1 MNFPKRLVFL
11 LAALWISSSL
21 IAQTDYMQQ
30 WPQFRGPF
38 ASGIV
43 ESDQLPDHWDINTG
57 ENIRWKMK
65 IPGLGHSSPV
75 IWEDKLFVTT
85 AISGSGSDS
94 LKVGLYGDI
103 DEVGDRSVHEFRVYC
118 IDKKSGEVLWEQL
131 AHRGIPR
138 TERHTKSSHANP
150 TPATDGKYVVA
161 FFGSEGLYCYDF
173 EGKLVWKKDFGR
185 MNAGPYT
192 DPDVEWG
199 FASSPIIHENRVI
212 VQSDIVG
219 DGFLVSLDLNTG
231 KEIWRTPRE
240 DVATWS
246 TPNFYNQEGHRQIVV
261 NGYSHIGGYDFDTG
275 EELWKLSNSGDAP
288 VPTPVFAHG
297 LIYIHGS
304 HGRYQPIFAIRPGA
318 EGDITLDKSKD
329 STTNEFIVWSI
340 KRGAAYMP
348 TNLIYGDYLYN
359 LRMNGNITCFEAL
372 TGEVVYKER
381 IPEAMGITA
390 SGVAS
395 NGKLYYSTEQG
406 DVVVVAAGP
415 EFRIIS
421 RNPMEDLIMAS
432 PAISGDMIYF
442 RTQHYLVAV
451 GGD

>member
-1 MNFPKRLVFL
+1 MKSRKTLLLLSIL
-11 LAALWISSSL
+11 LAVVSVD
-21 IAQTDYMQQ
+21 AQTEYNNQ

-43 ESDQLPDHWDINTG
+43 ESNQLPDRWDITTG
-57 ENIRWKMK
+57 ENILWKLK

-75 IWEDKLFVTT
+75 IWGDRLFITT

-103 DEVGDRSVHEFRVYC
+103 DEVGDRSEHEFRVYC
-118 IDKKSGEVLWEQL
+118 IDKKSGELLWERL
-131 AHRGIPR
+131 VHKGVPV

-150 TPATDGKYVVA
+150 TPATDGRYVVA
-161 FFGSEGLYCYDF
+161 FFGSDGLYCYDF
-173 EGKLVWKKDFGR
+173 EGKLVWKKMFGR
-185 MNAGPYT
+185 INAGPYT

-212 VQSDIVG
+212 VQCDIVG
-219 DGFLVSLDLNTG
+219 DGFLASLDLETG

-246 TPNFYNQEGHRQIVV
+246 TPNFFNKDGERWIVV
-261 NGYSHIGGYDFDTG
+261 NGFSQIGGYDFDTG
-275 EELWKLSNSGDAP
+275 EELWRLGNGGDAP

-297 LIYIHGS
+297 LIFIHGS
-304 HGRYQPIFAIRPGA
+304 HGRYQPIFAIRPEA
-318 EGDITLDKSKD
+318 RGDITLDRE
-329 STTNEFIVWSI
+329 STTSDNIVWSI

-348 TNLIYGDYLYN
+348 TNLVYGNYLYN
-359 LRMNGNITCFEAL
+359 LRMNGNLTCFDAR
-372 TGEVVYKER
+372 TGEVIYKER
-381 IPEAMGITA
+381 IPDAMGITA

-395 NGKLYYSTEQG
+395 NGKLYYSLEQG
-406 DVVVVAAGP
+406 DVVVVKAGR
-415 EFRIIS
+415 EFELLS
-421 RNPMEDLIMAS
+421 RNPMDDLIMAS
-432 PAISGDMIYF
+432 PAISEDMLFF

-451 GGD
+451 GNFK